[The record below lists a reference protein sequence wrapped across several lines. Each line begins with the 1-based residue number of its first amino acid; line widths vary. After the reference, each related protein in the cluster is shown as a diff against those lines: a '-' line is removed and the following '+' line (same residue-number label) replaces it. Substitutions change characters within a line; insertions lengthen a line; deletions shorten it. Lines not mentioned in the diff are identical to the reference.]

1 MHRES
6 MNQAQNF
13 ATIQQAQMS
22 ALLAQGQLQNQ
33 LSSDKGSRLPRC
45 RTRTPKAE
53 NYRADAHDDWPAEPF
68 GVRSA
73 YLCAEWRSR
82 LPMGASPSRRIG
94 HQRRFRPR

>member
-1 MHRES
+1 TRPRIS
-6 MNQAQNF
+6 RPSSRPKCPLSWRRASCR
-13 ATIQQAQMS
+13 TSS
-22 ALLAQGQLQNQ
+22 AMTRV
-33 LSSDKGSRLPRC
+33 SSRLPRC